1 MKEIFR
7 IVSIVIILIAVVNF
21 NSVAQK
27 KSDFES
33 QINTTTMIFSVILE
47 MKDDNGND
55 LGMLDIQIVDRINQ
69 LVNVKSKRLNDQV
82 KGNDPIRPK
91 LKLIAYPEI
100 DGRTYRLAESM
111 SELKM
116 EVDNDKVL
124 LVDYMII
131 LEAMRVKYF

>member
-1 MKEIFR
+1 MKHLFKV
-7 IVSIVIILIAVVNF
+7 VSIAIILIVMVNF

-33 QINTTTMIFSVILE
+33 QINTTTMMFSVILE
-47 MKDDNGND
+47 IKDDNGNE

-111 SELKM
+111 AEIKM

-124 LVDYMII
+124 LIDYMVI